1 MLIDLYGVLSHEGE
15 VKRLAAPIEAESFV
29 SKLGDF
35 AFVKK
40 QDIELAFTN
49 VGGKKIEVTSHLDVT
64 LDIPCDRCLTDV
76 PWQISVDSTRT
87 LNFGEESPDAD
98 ETLKD
103 MPFID
108 GTEFDVEKYAY
119 SEILENFPMKVL
131 CKTDC
136 KGICNVC
143 GMNLNH
149 GSCECDRQVL
159 EHFRPTSPRKT
170 WSRSCSHYRDNGPEI
185 RCTKSTTEVPHQ
197 ESIF

>member
-49 VGGKKIEVTSHLDVT
+49 VGGKKIEVASHLDVT

-76 PWQISVDSTRT
+76 PWQIWVDSTRT

-103 MPFID
+103 MPFMD

-159 EHFRPTSPRKT
+159 DPRMSKI
-170 WSRSCSHYRDNGPEI
+170 RD
-185 RCTKSTTEVPHQ
+185 
-197 ESIF
+197 IFQQFNQ